1 MEEDKRLQL
10 EKLMNELT
18 KEDLYKSL
26 VSKTIEAKELK
37 EQLIISE
44 NKIKEIQ
51 PKMDFYDA
59 VTESD
64 DLIEMSAVAKILNF
78 KNMGRNRLF
87 EFLRDNDI
95 MRNRNEPYQ
104 RYVSSGYFKVIEQK
118 VELPNGDIYIN
129 RKPVVFQKGLDF
141 IRKLLLEAGYE
152 YNKI

>member
-26 VSKTIEAKELK
+26 VNKTIEAKELK

-51 PKMDFYDA
+51 PKIEFYDT

-64 DLIEMSAVAKILNF
+64 DMIEMSAVAKILNF
-78 KNMGRNRLF
+78 KNIGRNKLF
-87 EFLRDNDI
+87 EFLRDNDV
-95 MRNRNEPYQ
+95 MRSRNEPYQ
-104 RYVSSGYFKVIEQK
+104 RYVNSGYFKVIEQK

-129 RKPVVFQKGLDF
+129 RKPVVYQKGLDF

-152 YNKI
+152 YNK